1 MAKNL
6 SRTRMA
12 ICTYRLIFLLII
24 NNISYFI
31 YYLQYLNF
39 LKIDIIMN
47 IEEIKFLPYTATSI
61 SIIARFIFMFLLY
74 KNKSTN
80 SLSLLFC
87 ILNIF
92 SSSMWLYY
100 SVNMNDFP
108 MTLRSSTEL
117 SLLIISSIYI
127 TFNKLLHQNI
137 QTQVLPT

>member
-1 MAKNL
+1 
-6 SRTRMA
+6 
-12 ICTYRLIFLLII
+12 
-24 NNISYFI
+24 
-31 YYLQYLNF
+31 
-39 LKIDIIMN
+39 MN
-47 IEEIKFLPYTATSI
+47 TNKIEEIKFLPYTATSI

-100 SVNMNDFP
+100 SVNMNDLP
-108 MTLRSSTEL
+108 MTVRSSTEI

-127 TFNKLLHQNI
+127 IINKLITYNI
-137 QTQVLPT
+137 HTQTQVLPA